1 MAEAGLYRE
10 VLLDHAR
17 HPRHAGRL
25 DRPDLTG
32 SAHNPLC
39 GDQLEVTVALDGQ
52 SIRDIRGAVRGCVIA
67 QASCSLMTELVMGKP
82 LAEALADGEALGRAL
97 GGVSGGLPADGSRGL
112 PDDASGGPQE
122 GGASGLPDRLAALA
136 PLVEVRQHRSRI
148 GCALLPW
155 QALAA
160 ARKG

>member
-1 MAEAGLYRE
+1 MAEAAGLYRE

-82 LAEALADGEALGRAL
+82 LAEALEDGEALRRAL
-97 GGVSGGLPADGSRGL
+97 DDASCGLPADGSC
-112 PDDASGGPQE
+112 GPQE